1 MASSPSSFDDTINFS
16 VSSPDFDVTDLLR
29 PSSRAGSDY
38 EQAPNQLEEMA
49 RTLDRRK
56 IRAEEEGVVL
66 NIPTHVMMQFYPP
79 EMPNAVS
86 TWDRTYDEEKAAE
99 KAYNEER
106 WQHQN
111 AYWEDHPDELAAM
124 SDAESDIPANMD
136 TDDAFNDAPM
146 EAAVAP
152 IEAGDAALAPINDA
166 AVALAPMEAAVAPI
180 EAGDAALAPID
191 DAAVALAP
199 IDAHDAHTSACD
211 KCKIEEDD
219 RAFTRLEYALLDLQ
233 NDVLRIQARLV
244 LERVWIIQRRLR
256 HASSAVRRTANVTQS
271 LPIDKSPSSRL
282 LRDRM
287 AQAGHLVSTTLTDI
301 EKGVFEEMVV
311 TLKGMADIPL
321 NV

>member
-16 VSSPDFDVTDLLR
+16 VSSPDFDITDLLR

-66 NIPTHVMMQFYPP
+66 NIPTHVMTRFYPP

-86 TWDRTYDEEKAAE
+86 TWDRTYEEEKAALE
-99 KAYNEER
+99 AYNEER
-106 WQHQN
+106 WQNQN
-111 AYWEDHPDELAAM
+111 AYWEDHPDEAAM
-124 SDAESDIPANMD
+124 KDAESDIPANMD

-152 IEAGDAALAPINDA
+152 IEAGDAALAPI
-166 AVALAPMEAAVAPI
+166 

-191 DAAVALAP
+191 DAAVALAPIDDAAVAP

-244 LERVWIIQRRLR
+244 LERVLIIQRRLR
-256 HASSAVRRTANVTQS
+256 HASSAVRRTANITQS
-271 LPIDKSPSSRL
+271 LQIDNSPSSRL

-287 AQAGHLVSTTLTDI
+287 AQAGRLVNTTLTDI

>member
-16 VSSPDFDVTDLLR
+16 VSSPDFDITDLLR

-66 NIPTHVMMQFYPP
+66 NIPNHVMMRFYSP

-86 TWDRTYDEEKAAE
+86 TWDRTYEEEKAALE
-99 KAYNEER
+99 AYNEER
-106 WQHQN
+106 WQNQN
-111 AYWEDHPDELAAM
+111 AYWEDHPDEAAAM
-124 SDAESDIPANMD
+124 NDAESDIPANMD

-152 IEAGDAALAPINDA
+152 IEA
-166 AVALAPMEAAVAPI
+166 AVAPI

-191 DAAVALAP
+191 DAAVALAPIEAGDAALAPIDDAAVAP

-244 LERVWIIQRRLR
+244 LERVLVIQRRLR

-271 LPIDKSPSSRL
+271 LQIDNSPSSRL

-287 AQAGHLVSTTLTDI
+287 AQAGRLVNTTLTDI